1 MFKIEKAW
9 FLLIQWV
16 AKSSEI
22 EWKDDIYFN
31 LLTIICSNFLT
42 YDMINAYFYYII
54 FIKKY
59 SEKDNQQKKSEIFK
73 KRNFLSQAL

>member
-22 EWKDDIYFN
+22 EWKDDVYFN
-31 LLTIICSNFLT
+31 LL
-42 YDMINAYFYYII
+42 D
-54 FIKKY
+54 
-59 SEKDNQQKKSEIFK
+59 
-73 KRNFLSQAL
+73 